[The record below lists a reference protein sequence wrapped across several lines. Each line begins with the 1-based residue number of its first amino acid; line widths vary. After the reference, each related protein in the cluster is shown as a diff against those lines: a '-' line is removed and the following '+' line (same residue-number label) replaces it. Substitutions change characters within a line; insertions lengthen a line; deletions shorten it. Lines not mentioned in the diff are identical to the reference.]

1 MRNKKGKWIAG
12 AIFFRLAVFAI
23 LSVAVMLLWNN
34 VVVMLFGLKAVS
46 YFQSLGLL
54 LLVRIFTG
62 NIGPRG
68 FGGPGGM
75 MHRKGFMSERWKNM
89 SEEDRKQRMQGM
101 GKAFDSTEIEVKK

>member
-23 LSVAVMLLWNN
+23 MSVAVMLLWNN
-34 VVVMLFGLKAVS
+34 VVVILFGLKAVS

-54 LLVRIFTG
+54 LLVRILTG

-75 MHRKGFMSERWKNM
+75 MHKKGFMYERWKNM
-89 SEEDRKQRMQGM
+89 SEEERKQRMQGM
-101 GKAFDSTEIEVKK
+101 GKGFDSKESGAKQ